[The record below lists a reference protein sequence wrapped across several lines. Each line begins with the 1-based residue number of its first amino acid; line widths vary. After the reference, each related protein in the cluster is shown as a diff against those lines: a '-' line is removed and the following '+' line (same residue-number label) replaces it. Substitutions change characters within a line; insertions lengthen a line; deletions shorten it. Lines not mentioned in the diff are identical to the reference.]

1 MEDLSA
7 YAYKENQWELY
18 VEHVSSLKKKKKEV
32 KKINVLGILNYQIS
46 LISPCALQFSSI
58 KQCMVITSTASA
70 HEGTTDILLMKIHAF
85 FMRCSEK

>member
-7 YAYKENQWELY
+7 YAYKENQWELS
-18 VEHVSSLKKKKKEV
+18 VAHVSSLKKKKKEV

>member
-7 YAYKENQWELY
+7 YAYKENQWELS
-18 VEHVSSLKKKKKEV
+18 VAHVSSLKKKEV

>member
-7 YAYKENQWELY
+7 YAYKENQWELS
-18 VEHVSSLKKKKKEV
+18 VAHVSSLKKKKV

-58 KQCMVITSTASA
+58 KQCMVITSAASA